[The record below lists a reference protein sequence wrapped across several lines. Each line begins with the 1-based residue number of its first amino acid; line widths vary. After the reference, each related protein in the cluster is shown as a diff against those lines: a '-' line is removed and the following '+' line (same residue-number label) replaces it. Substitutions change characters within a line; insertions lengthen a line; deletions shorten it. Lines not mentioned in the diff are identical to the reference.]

1 MPLLS
6 VREFEEVAP
15 SEAGGRGER
24 NEMPK
29 DIALTKAGPV
39 GLVAGANLRTPCG
52 PRRVENIRVGDL
64 VVTRDAGLQPVRL
77 VFSRI
82 VTAAELA
89 ADPSLAPV
97 RLAPRAIAPMMP
109 GNDLMVGPAHR
120 LLIPGW
126 RLEDKDDHEMT
137 LLPARELA
145 GANDSIHAARDVGD
159 VTYYN
164 FMFDEH
170 LVFCANGMPV
180 ESFRPTPQ
188 TLDSV
193 EDHVGNDITRLFPML
208 KERPDTYPPSRYPM
222 AEHATYLPDF
232 A

>member
-1 MPLLS
+1 
-6 VREFEEVAP
+6 
-15 SEAGGRGER
+15 
-24 NEMPK
+24 MPK

-39 GLVAGANLRTPCG
+39 GLVAGASLRTPCG

-77 VFSRI
+77 VFSRV

-109 GNDLMVGPAHR
+109 GQDLLIGPAHR

-126 RLEDKDDHEMT
+126 RLEGKEDHEMT

-145 GANDSIHAARDVGD
+145 GVNDTIHTARDVGD
-159 VTYYN
+159 VTYYSI
-164 FMFDEH
+164 MFDEH
-170 LVFCANGMPV
+170 VVFCANGMPV

-188 TLDSV
+188 SLDAI
-193 EDHVGNDITRLFPML
+193 ETRVGDDIVRLFPLL
-208 KERPDTYPPSRYPM
+208 KDKPETYPPSRYPM
-222 AEHATYLPDF
+222 AENARYLPDF

>member
-1 MPLLS
+1 
-6 VREFEEVAP
+6 
-15 SEAGGRGER
+15 
-24 NEMPK
+24 MPK

-39 GLVAGANLRTPCG
+39 GLVAGASLRTPCG
-52 PRRVENIRVGDL
+52 PRRVENVRVGDL

-77 VFSRI
+77 VFSRV

-109 GNDLMVGPAHR
+109 GQDLKVGPAHR

-126 RLEDKDDHEMT
+126 KLEDKDDHELT

-145 GANDSIHAARDVGD
+145 GVNDSIHSTREEAD

-164 FMFDEH
+164 VMFDEH
-170 LVFCANGMPV
+170 VVFCANGMPV

-188 TLDSV
+188 SLDTV
-193 EDHVGNDITRLFPML
+193 DTRVGDDIVRLFPDL
-208 KERPDTYPPSRYPM
+208 KKKPETYPAARYPM
-222 AEHATYLPDF
+222 AEQARVRPEF
-232 A
+232 V